1 MSEDLG
7 QEFRRL
13 IKKHRIFYK
22 PYKNEVPF
30 PAEHK
35 ETFEDIVELGRY
47 KFDKYSANIDIRL
60 KNEPWRKQTK
70 SRVRWLSKRA
80 EELKGQRRNESGW
93 RLCLE
98 DHVLHRF
105 FIEVAW

>member
-1 MSEDLG
+1 MSEDPS

-13 IKKHRIFYK
+13 IKKHRIFFKSY
-22 PYKNEVPF
+22 NSDTPF
-30 PAEHK
+30 PAEHQ
-35 ETFEDIVELGRY
+35 ETFEDIIGLGRY
-47 KFDKYSANIDIRL
+47 GFDTYSATIDIRL

-80 EELKGQRRNESGW
+80 HELKAQQRNESGW